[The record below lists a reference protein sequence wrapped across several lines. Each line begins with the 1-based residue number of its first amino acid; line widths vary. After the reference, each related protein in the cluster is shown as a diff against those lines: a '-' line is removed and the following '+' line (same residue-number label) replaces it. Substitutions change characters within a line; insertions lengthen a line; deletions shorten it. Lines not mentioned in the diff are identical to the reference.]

1 MEILIISININWVY
15 RLYEEYL
22 ISLQYF
28 ISKYYAN
35 HNINIIF
42 FEKSELNI
50 ENIDSIN
57 FENYD
62 KIFYS
67 GDFDILNYILKKLE
81 YNYNKIYFINI
92 EQMSHVSYYKMI
104 STLDNN
110 LNVIDYS
117 EENIKYL
124 EKIFNSV
131 YLFSPFFE
139 NNIIDIK
146 KKNIDLLSINNNEYR
161 NNIIKTIKIDK
172 KFNFLLLD
180 NCYGS
185 SRDDYFDKT
194 KIYLNI
200 HCSDNHLTMEL
211 IRIVNLIMRKVI
223 IISQPTIY
231 KELLFFN
238 KYIII
243 CNDQKNFKLYIEEIL
258 NNYDKYYNKIYGNFN
273 ENEYILYIKNNL
285 KKLLI

>member
-28 ISKYYAN
+28 ISKYYTN

-42 FEKSELNI
+42 FETSELNI

-67 GDFDILNYILKKLE
+67 GDFDMLNYILKKLK

-92 EQMSHVSYYKMI
+92 EQMSHVSYYRMI

-243 CNDQKNFKLYIEEIL
+243 CNDQSNFKLYIEEIL

-285 KKLLI
+285 NKLFM